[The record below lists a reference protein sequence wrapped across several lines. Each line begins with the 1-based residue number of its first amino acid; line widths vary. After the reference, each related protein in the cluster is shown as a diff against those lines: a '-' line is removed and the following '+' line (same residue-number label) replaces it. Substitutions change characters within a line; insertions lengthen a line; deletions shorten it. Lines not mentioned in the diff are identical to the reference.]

1 MTLTIDLKPELEA
14 QLQEES
20 VKKDCDANTLVVEAL
35 EALFQLKNHDR
46 TLKSL
51 SHEESVLLQKINHGL
66 PETVWQE
73 YHDMIAKRRAETLT
87 PADQVRLITLSDSIS
102 EAHAERLAH
111 AAELARLRQMPLET
125 LMKQL
130 EISPREV

>member
-35 EALFQLKNHDR
+35 EALFQFKNHDR
-46 TLKSL
+46 APERL

-66 PETVWQE
+66 PEAIWQE
-73 YHDMIAKRRAETLT
+73 YHDLIAKRRAETLT
-87 PADQVRLITLSDSIS
+87 PEEQVRLVTLSESIS

-111 AAELARLRQMPLET
+111 AAELAQLRQMPFET
-125 LMKQL
+125 LLKQL
-130 EISPREV
+130 EISPLKV

>member
-35 EALFQLKNHDR
+35 EALFQFKIHDR
-46 TLKSL
+46 APERL

-66 PETVWQE
+66 PEAIWQD
-73 YHDMIAKRRAETLT
+73 YHDLIAKRRAETLT
-87 PADQVRLITLSDSIS
+87 PEEQVRLVTLSESNS

-111 AAELARLRQMPLET
+111 AAELAQLR
-125 LMKQL
+125 
-130 EISPREV
+130 